1 LTQAVPRPSFWRRL
15 TLTQRLAA
23 VFAVLLLACSGA
35 SAWLQI
41 RANAQHDA
49 QTAQRLSMG
58 LAQHIADT
66 SQLMDAG
73 GLRRDA
79 VRELFDKLMAVNPNV
94 EVYLVAPDGRIVGD
108 ATPRGHMLRDRID
121 IAPLRRLLAG
131 DPLPIYGDDPRSLT
145 GHKVFNAAQ
154 LYVDGQPHGYV
165 YVVLQSEARDMLAAD
180 VAVSSVLGT
189 TLWSM
194 ALVALLCLLAGLAA
208 FNLITRP
215 LRRLTATLR
224 DFDGDDAAAATA
236 LARPAAQAAAT
247 AGVASY
253 TRDEIAILEQTFHQM
268 AARMAEQWR
277 ELTRQDQQRREL
289 VANISHDLR
298 TPLTS
303 LHGYLETL
311 LLKEQT
317 LSPQDRR
324 RYLEVA
330 LDQSRKVGRLAQAL
344 FELARL
350 ESGLIQPDAET
361 FSLPE
366 LIQDVFQKFE
376 LQAEA
381 RRVHLSALLDHDL
394 PPVRAD
400 LGMIERVLTN
410 LLDNAIRHS
419 PANGTVEVAVRRN
432 GARLEVRVS
441 DQGPGV
447 AEALR
452 GTLFTRA
459 SVWSDR
465 GPGSGS
471 SERGGLGLL
480 TVRRILQLH
489 GNDIVLAP
497 QEGVGASFVFGLPV
511 DPAAVDTTSMRPTA
525 ARLH

>member
-1 LTQAVPRPSFWRRL
+1 MNGGARRPSFWRRL

-35 SAWLQI
+35 SAWLQV
-41 RANAQHDA
+41 RANALHDA

-66 SQLMDAG
+66 SQLMDAS
-73 GLRRDA
+73 GLRREA

-121 IAPLRRLLAG
+121 VAPLRRLLAG

-145 GHKVFNAAQ
+145 GRKVFNAAP
-154 LYVDGQPHGYV
+154 LRVDGQPHGYV

-180 VAVSSVLGT
+180 VAVRSVLGT

-208 FNLITRP
+208 FTLITRP

-236 LARPAAQAAAT
+236 LAGPAVQAAAPDD
-247 AGVASY
+247 
-253 TRDEIAILEQTFHQM
+253 RDEIAILEQTFRQM

-311 LLKEQT
+311 LLKEQA
-317 LSPQDRR
+317 LNPEERR

-350 ESGLIQPDAET
+350 ESGLIQPEVEV
-361 FSLPE
+361 FSLAE

-381 RRVHLSALLDHDL
+381 RRVRLRARLDQDL
-394 PPVRAD
+394 PMARAD

-410 LLDNAIRHS
+410 LLDNALRHS
-419 PANGTVEVAVRRN
+419 PAGGVVEVAVRRD
-432 GARLEVRVS
+432 GPRLEVCVA
-441 DQGPGV
+441 DHGPGV

-452 GTLFTRA
+452 DTLFTRA
-459 SVWSDR
+459 SVWGST
-465 GPGSGS
+465 GP
-471 SERGGLGLL
+471 ERGGLGLL

-489 GNDIVLAP
+489 GCDIALAP
-497 QEGVGASFVFGLPV
+497 RQDAGAAFVFGLP
-511 DPAAVDTTSMRPTA
+511 AAPSTVEATSMRAIPA
-525 ARLH
+525 HLHG

>member
-1 LTQAVPRPSFWRRL
+1 LTQAMTRPPFWRRL

-35 SAWLQI
+35 SAWLQV
-41 RANAQHDA
+41 RANTQHDA

-131 DPLPIYGDDPRSLT
+131 DPLPIYGDDPRSLS

-224 DFDGDDAAAATA
+224 DFDGNDAAAATA
-236 LARPAAQAAAT
+236 LARPGAQGAAAGL
-247 AGVASY
+247 APY

-311 LLKEQT
+311 LLKEKT
-317 LSPQDRR
+317 LSPEDRR

-350 ESGLIQPDAET
+350 ESGLIQPDTEA

-381 RRVHLSALLDHDL
+381 RRVRLGALLDHDL
-394 PPVRAD
+394 PQVRAD

-419 PANGTVEVAVRRN
+419 PADGTVEVAVRRN
-432 GARLEVRVS
+432 GMRLEVRVS

-447 AEALR
+447 AQGLR
-452 GTLFTRA
+452 DTLFTRA
-459 SVWSDR
+459 SVWSNAGADSR
-465 GPGSGS
+465 SG
-471 SERGGLGLL
+471 ERGGLGLL

-497 QEGVGASFVFGLPV
+497 QEGVGAVFIFGLPV
-511 DPAAVDTTSMRPTA
+511 DPAAVDTTSMRATP
-525 ARLH
+525 ARLY

>member
-1 LTQAVPRPSFWRRL
+1 MSPAAGRPSPWRRL

-35 SAWLQI
+35 SAWLQV
-41 RANAQHDA
+41 RANAMHDA

-66 SQLMDAG
+66 SQLMDAA
-73 GLRRDA
+73 GLRREA

-121 IAPLRRLLAG
+121 IEPVRRLLAG
-131 DPLPIYGDDPRSLT
+131 DPLPIYGDDPRSLA
-145 GHKVFNAAQ
+145 GRKVFNAAP
-154 LYVDGQPHGYV
+154 LRVDGQPHGYV

-189 TLWSM
+189 TLWAI

-224 DFDGDDAAAATA
+224 DFDGDDAAVASA
-236 LARPAAQAAAT
+236 LASPAGQAAA
-247 AGVASY
+247 GS
-253 TRDEIAILEQTFHQM
+253 RDEIAILEQTFHQM

-311 LLKEQT
+311 LLKEQA
-317 LSPQDRR
+317 LSPEERR

-350 ESGLIQPDAET
+350 ESGLIQPDTEA

-381 RRVHLSALLDHDL
+381 RRVRLTARLDQDL
-394 PPVRAD
+394 PMVRAD

-410 LLDNAIRHS
+410 LLDNALRHS
-419 PANGTVEVAVRRN
+419 PAGGGVEVAVRRS
-432 GARLEVRVS
+432 GARVEVRVA

-452 GTLFTRA
+452 ETLFTRA
-459 SVWSDR
+459 SVWSHA
-465 GPGSGS
+465 GP
-471 SERGGLGLL
+471 ERGGLGLL

-489 GNDIVLAP
+489 GDDIVLA
-497 QEGVGASFVFGLPV
+497 QQQGAGATFVFGLPV
-511 DPAAVDTTSMRPTA
+511 DLPTVDTTSMRVTPG
-525 ARLH
+525 RLVG